1 MSAFAGFVA
10 FSLLTLT
17 LVTDNR
23 LGSDGGGAIVFGIA
37 LAFVGMRVLR
47 LGVRGFASSGL
58 PGPKGNRETFVWC
71 GGEGPTVDD
80 LEAAL
85 LAAEAGEA

>member
-1 MSAFAGFVA
+1 MVKPQFELGRERVGRGVVRDDGDRHEAILLVAESA
-10 FSLLTLT
+10 
-17 LVTDNR
+17 R
-23 LGSDGGGAIVFGIA
+23 ELG
-37 LAFVGMRVLR
+37 

-71 GGEGPTVDD
+71 GGEGPTVED

-85 LAAEAGEA
+85 RAAEEGEA